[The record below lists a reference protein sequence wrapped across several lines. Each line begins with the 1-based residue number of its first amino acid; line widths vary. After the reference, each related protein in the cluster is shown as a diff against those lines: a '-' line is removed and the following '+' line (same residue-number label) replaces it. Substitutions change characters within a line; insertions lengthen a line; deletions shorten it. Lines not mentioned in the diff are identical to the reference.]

1 MSQELG
7 GSSEDTGA
15 KEMTLRTVR
24 LAALSAVLVLSG
36 CVPSTHVGATNS
48 SGKCISLCQVV
59 ANPDAYNGTDVEV
72 RARYV
77 SDGRHEEVLEDL
89 TCSQGRRI
97 IDIGRRGDSESVAR
111 FYAERKRIC
120 SERGASYLC
129 NTLAEVDVVGTVN
142 VMSGK
147 LVLDI
152 KEVYKSEFFD

>member
-1 MSQELG
+1 M
-7 GSSEDTGA
+7 
-15 KEMTLRTVR
+15 KLRTVR
-24 LAALSAVLVLSG
+24 LAALSAALVLSG
-36 CVPSTHVGATNS
+36 CIPSAHVGATS
-48 SGKCISLCQVV
+48 PSGRGISLCQLV
-59 ANPDAYNGTDVEV
+59 ADLDAYNGTDVEV

-77 SDGRHEEVLEDL
+77 SDGRHEEVLEDS

-120 SERGASYLC
+120 SDRGASYLC

-147 LVLDI
+147 FVLDI
-152 KEVYKSEFFD
+152 KEVGTFEFFD

>member
-1 MSQELG
+1 
-7 GSSEDTGA
+7 
-15 KEMTLRTVR
+15 
-24 LAALSAVLVLSG
+24 
-36 CVPSTHVGATNS
+36 
-48 SGKCISLCQVV
+48 
-59 ANPDAYNGTDVEV
+59 V